1 LKTSISPPQGSKR
14 TDGTRQT
21 WIDQSR
27 WVAIVL
33 VVVGH
38 AVGMLRNDSALAL
51 TISNYVYMFHIP
63 VLVVLAGWGAK
74 NLQADGSGLSKITRQ
89 LIAPYIVFQL
99 IAFLFNFIFEGTNPS
114 WTFVEQTFGLW
125 FLVALALWRLIGP
138 WFRGVRYALLI
149 SVVLSLLAGL
159 TPSIGGFLSLSRV
172 LFFLPMFLVGPWLVD
187 RISEWRGDPRFR
199 ALGLVVLSTGLA
211 AVIVFGENFW
221 RLPFLGNLSYESLE
235 VSDAEGMLW
244 RLLAM
249 GSGLLMAA
257 GFMLALP
264 GQPSAPTGIGNFVAD
279 AGRYTMY
286 PYLLH
291 LPLLTV
297 IGATPFED
305 MGHPTLRTAVFVAVA
320 TILCLVTVWR
330 PVRFLTRPLV
340 EPLWFLPPARSEHER
355 GRAESHSAS

>member
-1 LKTSISPPQGSKR
+1 MKTSFSPRARSR
-14 TDGTRQT
+14 TEPTRQT

-27 WVAIVL
+27 WGAIVL
-33 VVVGH
+33 VVIGH

-51 TISNYVYMFHIP
+51 TISNFVYIFHIP
-63 VLVVLAGWGAK
+63 VLVVLAGWGAR

-89 LIAPYIVFQL
+89 LIAPYLVFQL
-99 IAFLFNFIFEGTNPS
+99 IAFLFNFVFEDTNPS

-138 WFRGVRYALLI
+138 WFRGVKHALLI
-149 SVVLSLLAGL
+149 SVLLSLLAGL

-172 LFFLPMFLVGPWLVD
+172 LFFLPMFLLGPWLVD
-187 RISEWRGDPRFR
+187 RISEWRRDRRSHAVGT
-199 ALGLVVLSTGLA
+199 LILSAGLA
-211 AVIVFGENFW
+211 VVILFGDDFW

-235 VSDAEGMLW
+235 VTNVEGMLW

-249 GSGLLMAA
+249 GSGLIMAA

-264 GQPSAPTGIGNFVAD
+264 GQPSAPTRFGNAIAA

-297 IGATPFED
+297 IGATPFVD
-305 MGHPTLRTAVFVAVA
+305 MGNPALRTAMFVTAA
-320 TILCLVTVWR
+320 TVLCIVSVWR
-330 PVRFLTRPLV
+330 PVRLLTRPFV
-340 EPLWFLPPARSEHER
+340 EPLWFLPRFPSGQENRPS
-355 GRAESHSAS
+355 G

>member
-1 LKTSISPPQGSKR
+1 MRTSISPRQGSHR
-14 TDGTRQT
+14 TEPTRQT

-51 TISNYVYMFHIP
+51 AISNFVYIFHIP
-63 VLVVLAGWGAK
+63 VLVVLAGWGAR

-99 IAFLFNFIFEGTNPS
+99 IAFLFSFIFEDTNPS

-125 FLVALALWRLIGP
+125 FLVALALWRLVGP
-138 WFRGVRYALLI
+138 WFRGIKNALLI
-149 SVVLSLLAGL
+149 SVVISLLAGL
-159 TPSIGGFLSLSRV
+159 TPSIGDFLSLSRV
-172 LFFLPMFLVGPWLVD
+172 LFFLPMFLIGPWLVD
-187 RISEWRGDPRFR
+187 RISEWRSDPRSR
-199 ALGLVVLSTGLA
+199 ALGLVVLSAGLTV
-211 AVIVFGENFW
+211 VIVFGENFW

-235 VSDAEGMLW
+235 VSNVEGMLW

-264 GQPSAPTGIGNFVAD
+264 GRPNAPTGIGNFIAD
-279 AGRYTMY
+279 AGRDTMY

-297 IGATPFED
+297 VGATPFVD

-320 TILCLVTVWR
+320 TILCIVTVWR
-330 PVRFLTRPLV
+330 PVRLLTRPLV
-340 EPLWFLPPARSEHER
+340 EPLWFLPRIPSEHER
-355 GRAESHSAS
+355 LKANSNSTS